1 MFQSFCVETVGIFGL
16 SLDMGE
22 DWDEWCGS
30 GGVAVMWWCNGVAVQ
45 WCGCGLPWCGCAM
58 VVWPAMVWWCNGV
71 EVQWCA
77 AVVWVS
83 SEECSC
89 VYSRVHL
96 RDLNQQKNQSA
107 AQYVFRVSHQL
118 WQI

>member
-1 MFQSFCVETVGIFGL
+1 MVWQ
-16 SLDMGE
+16 
-22 DWDEWCGS
+22 
-30 GGVAVMWWCNGVAVQ
+30 CNGVGVACHGVDVQ
-45 WCGCGLPWCGCAM
+45 WWCG
-58 VVWPAMVWWCNGV
+58 PAMVWWCNGV